1 VEAASVLTAL
11 PPRHRGETPLHQLGI
26 IKSIYR
32 YPVKSMAGE
41 LLTSTE
47 LGWHGI
53 NGDRRFSFVRTGNM
67 GGFPWLTASKM
78 PGLIR
83 YKAYHSNGNKPSSPA
98 IRVRTPEGA
107 DVELESES
115 LRQQLAA
122 AFGTEVTLMR
132 LDNGIFDDSPVS
144 LISTT
149 TLKAVETES
158 GCKIDPRRF
167 RPNLLIESI
176 DGAPVHEEEWV
187 GKTIVLGDRENAPSL
202 RVTINDV
209 RCVMVNLDPETAESD
224 PRVLKTIG
232 RSRNNC
238 AGVYASVLNTG
249 TLSAGDRLYL
259 AKDF

>member
-1 VEAASVLTAL
+1 MTNL
-11 PPRHRGETPLHQLGI
+11 RKLGV

-41 LLTSTE
+41 LLTSAE

-53 NGDRRFSFVRTGNM
+53 RGDRRFSFVRAGNM
-67 GGFPWLTASKM
+67 SGFPWLTASKM

-83 YKAYHSNGNKPSSPA
+83 YNAYHGDGGIPASPA

-115 LRQQLAA
+115 LRQQLTA
-122 AFGTEVTLMR
+122 AFGAEVLLIR
-132 LDNGIFDDSPVS
+132 VDNGIFDDSPIS

-149 TLKAVETES
+149 TLETLETES
-158 GCKIDPRRF
+158 GCKLDARRF
-167 RPNLLIESI
+167 RPNILIEPI
-176 DGAPVHEEEWV
+176 DGVPVHEDQLV
-187 GKTIVLGDRENAPSL
+187 GKTIVLGNQADAPSL
-202 RVTINDV
+202 RVTQNDV

-232 RSRNNC
+232 RARNSC
-238 AGVYASVLNTG
+238 AGVYSSVLSPG
-249 TLSAGDRLYL
+249 TLSAGDILYL
-259 AKDF
+259 A